1 MHPLALPSAHALDDR
16 GLVPLSTID
25 DLHDADL
32 DLLLADRLA
41 ESAAALRA
49 AAAAA
54 RRACVPEPARQPRGT
69 IRSGSHRAGDAAH
82 RY

>member
-1 MHPLALPSAHALDDR
+1 MHPLAAPPVRPSVDAGEFA
-16 GLVPLSTID
+16 PLWTVA

-49 AAAAA
+49 VAASIAS
-54 RRACVPEPARQPRGT
+54 RL
-69 IRSGSHRAGDAAH
+69 
-82 RY
+82 